1 METVPYKTVLDMR
14 LHRLEL
20 RLDRSWWKSKLR
32 TETPDGDR
40 LEIKEMRRLRA
51 VRLFFHLTALSDA
64 EQRRAEVAGLVEDAA
79 DAFDEAVG
87 AAETYEPHRVRTAA
101 AVHRDALSRLAR
113 LAGGGA

>member
-1 METVPYKTVLDMR
+1 MDEPKFCVLCGVRPVGDGRVKTCSPECWEVFHDMR
-14 LHRLEL
+14 DAKWPVVLGA
-20 RLDRSWWKSKLR
+20 S
-32 TETPDGDR
+32 
-40 LEIKEMRRLRA
+40 IRRVWL
-51 VRLFFHLTALSDA
+51 
-64 EQRRAEVAGLVEDAA
+64 RAEVAGLVEDAA

>member
-1 METVPYKTVLDMR
+1 VDEPKFCVLCGVRPVGDGRVKTCSPECWEVFHGLAHMEWPVVLGA
-14 LHRLEL
+14 
-20 RLDRSWWKSKLR
+20 S
-32 TETPDGDR
+32 
-40 LEIKEMRRLRA
+40 IRRVWL
-51 VRLFFHLTALSDA
+51 
-64 EQRRAEVAGLVEDAA
+64 RAEVAGLVEDAA